1 MSKFLSAPAVCRRG
15 PREEHETRAGF
26 GVGVKFFGMIPGMK
40 RLGPGGRVAVIFALL
55 ATACAPQFGPAA
67 VQNGRVAY
75 GEALATSADEQQ
87 LLNIVKM
94 RFLDH
99 ATFLRVSSVTASLQF
114 QTQGQ
119 ISSNVTQTPFPL
131 NLQGTATWEES
142 PTITYQELTG
152 SDYAQQLHSPI
163 PAETCIALLQTW
175 PATTLLPLVVR
186 EVNGIENVVDSIR
199 LDDPHSPDGQEFLEV
214 AALMEQ
220 LYERRELEW
229 EIRASGDAGKKVEAA
244 LLLHAVQGQETA
256 ESARLLELLGLEAA
270 QSGPTRFKIEYGLEA
285 SSPDSISISTRSV
298 QGVLL
303 FMALATEVPAP
314 LVGAAVAAGPRG
326 QNLPADSL
334 LVRSRDD
341 KPRDAAIAISHRGH
355 WFYIA
360 DADLK
365 SKASFRLSRILMKMQ
380 SAENTSG
387 APILTIPVN

>member
-1 MSKFLSAPAVCRRG
+1 VAPIEFVLFGMLRRMTRRG
-15 PREEHETRAGF
+15 SLGRA
-26 GVGVKFFGMIPGMK
+26 
-40 RLGPGGRVAVIFALL
+40 VAVASLL

-75 GEALATSADEQQ
+75 GEALAASADEQQ

-152 SDYAQQLHSPI
+152 SDYAQQMHSPI

-175 PATTLLPLVVR
+175 PATVLLPLVVR
-186 EVNGIENVVDSIR
+186 EVNGIENVFDSIR
-199 LDDPHSPDGQEFLEV
+199 LGDPLPVDQHGFLEV
-214 AALMEQ
+214 AALMEE
-220 LYERRELEW
+220 LYDRRELEW

-244 LLLHAVQGQETA
+244 MLLHTVQGKETA
-256 ESARLLELLGLEAA
+256 ESARLLEVLGLEAA
-270 QSGPTRFKIEYGLEA
+270 KSGPTRFKIEYGLEA
-285 SSPDSISISTRSV
+285 SAPDSISISTRSV

-303 FMALATEVPAP
+303 FMALATDVPTDLAS
-314 LVGAAVAAGPRG
+314 AALGVRPRG
-326 QNLPADSL
+326 ERLPTESL
-334 LVRSRDD
+334 LIRSSDD
-341 KPRDAAIAISHRGH
+341 KPRGSAIAIPHRGH
-355 WFYIA
+355 WFYIP
-360 DADLK
+360 DEDLR
-365 SKASFRLSRILMKMQ
+365 SKATFRLSRILMKMQ